1 MSKMKNTPE
10 FLKMI
15 DDQELSASFHY
26 EEQEA
31 EYTAH
36 REDLAK
42 IQAMEKASIAF
53 TIAQESLNLAL
64 DNYADALS
72 NLKDL
77 LDEEE

>member
-31 EYTAH
+31 EYTTL

-42 IQAMEKASIAF
+42 LQAIEKARVAF
-53 TIAQESLNLAL
+53 DIAQEAL
-64 DNYADALS
+64 DIALSNYADALT
-72 NLKDL
+72 NIKDL
-77 LDEEE
+77 LNEEE